1 MVLNNGYGVERILI
15 SGCGYYPSRYHSE
28 GNGASF
34 PIQGSVDTRPYGNH
48 GNHRHD
54 NGLVIS
60 DKIASDSEVEIYAV
74 DDETLP
80 LAASHLT
87 VM

>member
-1 MVLNNGYGVERILI
+1 MCGHYPLVGVVT
-15 SGCGYYPSRYHSE
+15 PSHYHSE
-28 GNGASF
+28 GNGASY
-34 PIQGSVDTRPYGNH
+34 PIHGSVDTRPYGNH
-48 GNHRHD
+48 GNHRHE